1 MVGRETERIEI
12 VTGGSQVSLSSTLS
26 TGSSFD
32 VTAGYLTGDD
42 DSRMLSLGIPGLSL
56 SSVGEGEAARHDF
69 IPRLFPRLFL
79 PPPGHAR
86 PAVVRRR
93 FE

>member
-12 VTGGSQVSLSSTLS
+12 VTGGSQVSMSSTLP

-42 DSRMLSLGIPGLSL
+42 LGALAGHHWTL
-56 SSVGEGEAARHDF
+56 F
-69 IPRLFPRLFL
+69 NPR
-79 PPPGHAR
+79 G
-86 PAVVRRR
+86 RRR
-93 FE
+93 GCPARFYSASFSSPFSISARTRSTGCCSSPI